1 MTHAR
6 IPDFS
11 TCLPSQTPVARIP
24 PADPIHAAIGR
35 HRTALEDYRFAPSLI
50 TNDEVDGAF
59 DALVVTSCASRAG
72 AMALLAHLRTFLT
85 EEADFAAGWWPT
97 FPMAQVRAADLQLLL
112 GACTPLVAIP
122 PAFPS
127 GRMAPAAVVPL
138 PPRQPAP
145 LHLRVIR
152 GLGAAGDLISAIAII
167 GGGCVLTGL
176 ASLL

>member
-11 TCLPSQTPVARIP
+11 ICLPSPAPVARIL
-24 PADPIHAAIGR
+24 PADPIYSAIER
-35 HRTALEDYRFAPSLI
+35 HRAALEDYRTAPSLI
-50 TNDEVDGAF
+50 TNDEVDGAL
-59 DALVVTSCASRAG
+59 DALVVTPCASRAG

-85 EEADFAAGWWPT
+85 EEADYSAGWWPT
-97 FPMAQVRAADLQLLL
+97 FQMAHARAADLQLLL
-112 GACTPLVAIP
+112 GACTPPAAIP
-122 PAFPS
+122 QAFPS
-127 GRMAPAAVVPL
+127 GRMVPAPAAPL
-138 PPRQPAP
+138 LPHQPRP

-152 GLGAAGDLISAIAII
+152 GLGVASELLAACVIV